1 MERLVIEV
9 PAELFAPAESSSFD
23 GVFDMRS
30 FDCGPDAYTCSQ
42 PMEYHVLVSNVGG
55 ALLVGGTVE
64 GEVTTSCGRC
74 LEDVVIPIKGEV
86 EGYFIIEGEGEAP
99 EDMDEDEFDVL
110 PESHIIDLE
119 SLLRAAVLVDLPLV
133 PLCDEE
139 CLGICSQCGHNLNE
153 GPCACRASEQDE
165 ISLGRNNPFA
175 ALKGISFD

>member
-23 GVFDMRS
+23 GVVRHGVIRLRPRCYS
-30 FDCGPDAYTCSQ
+30 RAPLNLSG
-42 PMEYHVLVSNVGG
+42 YHVLVSNVGG

-99 EDMDEDEFDVL
+99 
-110 PESHIIDLE
+110 
-119 SLLRAAVLVDLPLV
+119 A
-133 PLCDEE
+133 
-139 CLGICSQCGHNLNE
+139 GY
-153 GPCACRASEQDE
+153 
-165 ISLGRNNPFA
+165 GRR
-175 ALKGISFD
+175 